1 MKPCTGGPVIPE
13 NRTLAELFLVPAAI
27 CVQSSAAP
35 LQPPDVHI
43 NALLERV
50 IADEDGAHARLTALL
65 CEGLAS
71 GDVTQLSL
79 PLTTGVLALKV
90 DFLELGGRPAILARC
105 FISASAVQAIVA
117 DMFEDDPRVPSGV
130 TVTQYRLLR
139 RALQIAQVGFVRD
152 DPMAGTWE
160 ASDSL
165 WDMMGI
171 RKQGTPAD
179 SDFASVMASLGDES
193 FVNLARDMRLELA
206 SGTDRRGH
214 EFKITRP
221 DTGEQRRFSAEFHH
235 VTEDGRATTWTIVRD
250 VTDQAKV
257 LRELSAREALLQSAE
272 RIGQLGHWWL
282 DVPAQTLKIS
292 GNLHRLL
299 DGEASTPLTL
309 SKDALLAKFADCIDI
324 DDLRARVSE
333 LTRSSSRWRLDHRI
347 RRKSDG
353 AERWLHQ
360 MGEAIFG
367 SDGQLVVLR
376 GAEQDITA
384 RIDARTERDRFRK
397 ALEQVQR
404 VETIDHLTGRLAHEV
419 SNMLQPAFSFIG
431 LAAAAL
437 DRGEARQASAL
448 LDKTLDAM
456 VRVDKVLKDD
466 LAQAGSHG
474 ELLEVVSV
482 GEFVSSLDG
491 ILTPKAGARVT
502 VNYLPGAST
511 CHVRMSRIGA
521 AQIFLNIIQNAFD
534 AAGDDSRVDVTL
546 FLSDD
551 PADPPETVVAD
562 ITDSGPG
569 FSAEAL
575 EQAFIPLFT
584 TKPKGKGTGLGLP
597 VVRSMIERWGGSVEI
612 GNLPTGGAR
621 VRLKLPIVG
630 REPSP

>member
-1 MKPCTGGPVIPE
+1 M
-13 NRTLAELFLVPAAI
+13 PAAI

-35 LQPPDVHI
+35 GTLPEVHI
-43 NALLERV
+43 NALLERI
-50 IADEDGAHARLTALL
+50 IAHQDGAQARLTALL
-65 CEGLAS
+65 REGLAS
-71 GDVTQLSL
+71 GGVTQLSL
-79 PLTTGVLALKV
+79 PLTTGVFVMKV
-90 DFLELGGRPAILARC
+90 DYLDIGDRPAILARC
-105 FISASAVQAIVA
+105 LISVSAVEAIVA
-117 DMFEDDPRVPSGV
+117 DMFEDNPKVPSGA

-139 RALQIAQVGFVRD
+139 RALQLAQVGFVRD
-152 DPMAGTWE
+152 DPIAGTWE

-171 RKQGTPAD
+171 RKQGTLAD

-193 FVNLARDMRLELA
+193 FVNLARDLRDELA
-206 SGTDRRGH
+206 RGTDRRGH

-221 DTGEQRRFSAEFHH
+221 DTGEQRRFSAEFHQ
-235 VTEDGRATTWTIVRD
+235 VTEDGRAKIWTIVRD

-282 DVPAQTLKIS
+282 DVPAQSLKIS

-299 DGEASTPLTL
+299 DGEASAPLSL

-333 LTRSSSRWRLDHRI
+333 LTRSSPHWTLDHRI

-360 MGEAIFG
+360 MGEALFD

-384 RIDARTERDRFRK
+384 RVDARTERDRFRK

-437 DRGEARQASAL
+437 ERGEAREASAF

-474 ELLEVVSV
+474 ELLEEVSI

-491 ILTPKAGARVT
+491 ILTPRAGARVT
-502 VNYLPGAST
+502 VNDRPGASS

-534 AAGDDSRVDVTL
+534 AGGDDTRVDVTL
-546 FLSDD
+546 LLSDD
-551 PADPPETVVAD
+551 PGDAAETVVAE

-612 GNLPTGGAR
+612 GNLPSGGAR
-621 VRLKLPIVG
+621 VRLKLPVVRRG
-630 REPSP
+630 SPV